1 MLLAPTGVAAIN
13 IDGTTIHS
21 GLGIK
26 CHGNFYQLKDKQ
38 KTILRNKLS
47 EVRLIIIDKILMVS
61 RKLFFQVHQR
71 LIKIFGSDKDLPF
84 ANQSVIVCGDMYQLP
99 PVRPSTIYSEVR
111 NINNATIH
119 EITSAGLWHLFKT
132 AELTEIMRQRS
143 DNTLI
148 EVRNKIRV
156 GNIDDFADNVLASSV
171 VSTESDS
178 FHNNTLRIY
187 SENEPANLHNKEML
201 SKVDPSL
208 VLIKP
213 VDVFPKN
220 ITYSE
225 KELQYLR
232 TAKPRDTGNL
242 TYLLELKVGAKV
254 MLTGNIN
261 LDDHLINGQFGQ
273 IMAFQINNLQVTKIY
288 IKFHDQKAGLKAMLN
303 DIFGKSKR
311 WIPLERSE
319 STFTL
324 KRKAGVI
331 HRTQFPVT
339 LSHACMIHKVQGIS
353 RHDVVISF
361 DLNKQKSI
369 LPGQIYVTLS
379 RLTNLQGM
387 YLIGNYSKSAIKAN
401 NSAAEEYR
409 RLRVEQS
416 FLPLSFGNA
425 ETETLTI
432 RLLNTRSLNKHA
444 IDIECTSSII
454 DTDLLCLTETQ
465 LVPGQN
471 TATVQDILNNF
482 NFFFNSGI
490 DKFESVAVCYLKSI
504 QVFQVFNINGIS
516 IFSVNKSS
524 FFEDNLR
531 IALLYKKQ
539 SIPISIFSNSIDRL
553 MASEQVDI
561 VLGNFNIEALD
572 LQQSIFFNNLLTVY
586 DIVVDEPTHLGG
598 SLIDQVYVRISNLHQ
613 VFVIFSFQIM
623 MQLKLN

>member
-1 MLLAPTGVAAIN
+1 
-13 IDGTTIHS
+13 
-21 GLGIK
+21 
-26 CHGNFYQLKDKQ
+26 
-38 KTILRNKLS
+38 
-47 EVRLIIIDKILMVS
+47 
-61 RKLFFQVHQR
+61 
-71 LIKIFGSDKDLPF
+71 
-84 ANQSVIVCGDMYQLP
+84 
-99 PVRPSTIYSEVR
+99 
-111 NINNATIH
+111 
-119 EITSAGLWHLFKT
+119 
-132 AELTEIMRQRS
+132 
-143 DNTLI
+143 
-148 EVRNKIRV
+148 
-156 GNIDDFADNVLASSV
+156 
-171 VSTESDS
+171 
-178 FHNNTLRIY
+178 
-187 SENEPANLHNKEML
+187 ML
-201 SKVDPSL
+201 SQLS
-208 VLIKP
+208 
-213 VDVFPKN
+213 
-220 ITYSE
+220 
-225 KELQYLR
+225 Q
-232 TAKPRDTGNL
+232 
-242 TYLLELKVGAKV
+242 

-261 LDDHLINGQFGQ
+261 LDDHLINGQVGQ

-288 IKFHDQKAGLKAMLN
+288 IKFQDQKAGLKAMSN

-311 WIPLERSE
+311 WIPLERNE

-331 HRTQFPVT
+331 HPTQFPVT
-339 LSHACMIHKVQGIS
+339 LSHACMIHKVQSIS

-361 DLNKQKSI
+361 DLNKQKSF
-369 LPGQIYVTLS
+369 LPGQIYVALS

-416 FLPLSFGNA
+416 FLPLSFGNV
-425 ETETLTI
+425 EMETLTI
-432 RLLNTRSLNKHA
+432 TLLNTRSLNKHA

-471 TATVQDILNNF
+471 TATVQDILNNI

-490 DKFESVAVCYLKSI
+490 DKFETVAVCYLKSI

-531 IALLYKKQ
+531 IALLYEKQ

-586 DIVVDEPTHLGG
+586 DMVVDEPTHLGG
-598 SLIDQVYVRISNLHQ
+598 SLIDQVFVRISNLHK
-613 VFVIFSFQIM
+613 VFVISSFQIM